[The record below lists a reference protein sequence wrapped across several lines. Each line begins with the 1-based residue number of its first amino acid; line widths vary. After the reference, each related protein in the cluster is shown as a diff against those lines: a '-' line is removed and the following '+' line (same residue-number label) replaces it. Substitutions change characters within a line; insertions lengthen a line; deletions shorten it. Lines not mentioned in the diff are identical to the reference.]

1 MDICN
6 QRNHNTHF
14 TSTDLSNMNK
24 KKQIVQ
30 PADTSPALYDKGIQR
45 VQNIVRVLL
54 YVGREVDENPSSI
67 ECNWIPEISGN
78 QRNIRRNR
86 TTT

>member
-1 MDICN
+1 
-6 QRNHNTHF
+6 
-14 TSTDLSNMNK
+14 MNI

-54 YVGREVDENPSSI
+54 YVGREVEKILVALSAIGSQQ
-67 ECNWIPEISGN
+67 EAE
-78 QRNIRRNR
+78 
-86 TTT
+86 TKE